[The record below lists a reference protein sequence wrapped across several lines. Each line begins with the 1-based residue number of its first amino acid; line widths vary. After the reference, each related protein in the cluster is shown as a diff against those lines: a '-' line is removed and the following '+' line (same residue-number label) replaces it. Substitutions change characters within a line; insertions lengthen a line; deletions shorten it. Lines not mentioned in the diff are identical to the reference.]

1 MVKIYQSIKL
11 PSRKLLAVQGDGI
24 GHRPTDILLAIDV
37 DSAIGVL
44 TSNNASTDS
53 LDSDW
58 GLKQIHINLGD

>member
-37 DSAIGVL
+37 DSAVGVL
-44 TSNNASTDS
+44 ASNNTTTDF
-53 LDSDW
+53 LDSDG
-58 GLKQIHINLGD
+58 GLKQIHDNLGD